1 MYPHLRKLASAYR
14 LILGSGSP
22 RRLELLTELGIPFE
36 RIVPDLYEVMLPDES
51 PYDFA
56 LRLARDKALAVSHDT
71 DSQAIVIGCDTI
83 VVLESRVLQKP
94 TDEADAA
101 GILSL
106 LSGREHVVCSAVALA
121 GHNRVL
127 ASDFELT
134 RVFFNPIT
142 AEQIRHYI
150 ASGEPMDKAGA
161 YGIQG
166 MGAFLVDRIEG
177 NLDTVVGLPRTLLDN
192 LAGQVLS
199 CVSRD

>member
-1 MYPHLRKLASAYR
+1 MYPHLRKLAAAYR

-22 RRLELLTELGIPFE
+22 RRFELLTELSIPFE
-36 RIVPDLYEVMLPDES
+36 RMVPDLHEVMLPDES
-51 PYDFA
+51 PYAFA
-56 LRLARDKALAVSHDT
+56 LRLARDKALAVSLDT
-71 DSQAIVIGCDTI
+71 DNQTIVIGCDTI

-101 GILSL
+101 RILSL
-106 LSGREHVVCSAVALA
+106 LSGRDHIVCSAVALA
-121 GHNRVL
+121 RHDRVL
-127 ASDFELT
+127 ASDYELT
-134 RVFFNPIT
+134 RVYFNPIT
-142 AEQIRHYI
+142 PEQIRHYI

-192 LAGQVLS
+192 LTGQVLS

>member
-1 MYPHLRKLASAYR
+1 MYPHLHKLAASYR

-22 RRLELLTELGIPFE
+22 RRFELLTELGLRFE
-36 RIVPDLYEVMLPDES
+36 RIVPDLHEVMLPDES
-51 PYDFA
+51 PYAFA
-56 LRLARDKALAVSHDT
+56 LRLAQDKALAVAAAT
-71 DSQAIVIGCDTI
+71 DDRTIVIGCDTI
-83 VVLESRVLQKP
+83 VVLESQVLQKP
-94 TDEADAA
+94 TDENDAER
-101 GILSL
+101 ILSL
-106 LSGREHVVCSAVALA
+106 LSGRDHVVCSAVALA
-121 GHNRVL
+121 QQNRVL
-127 ASDFELT
+127 VADYELT

-142 AEQIRHYI
+142 VSQIRDYI
-150 ASGEPMDKAGA
+150 TSGEPMDKAGA